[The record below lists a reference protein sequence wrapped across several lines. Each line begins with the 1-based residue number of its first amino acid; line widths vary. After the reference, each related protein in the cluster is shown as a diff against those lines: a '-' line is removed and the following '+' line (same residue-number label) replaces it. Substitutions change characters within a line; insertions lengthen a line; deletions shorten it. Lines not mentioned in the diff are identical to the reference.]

1 MKKFTKFLAM
11 VTTLATFVLSSCN
24 NISGG
29 VVTDDTNDNKESKT
43 VTFIADSDGL
53 FDFADLSDQK
63 SARTI
68 IPAALYSTSF
78 DFYLVY
84 KDTVNSNSESL
95 ASITFN
101 KEKLSDETDL
111 SNESDLK
118 KKITKGSF
126 TKAFTLSDYTFAL
139 YAVPSGAPKID
150 AGNVS
155 TYASFVGTANADL
168 RYGDNVTFHMKANS
182 KVDGTG
188 QITID
193 LSHEDNW
200 QIPAYYN
207 VTVGLYNIDNNSLVY
222 PTTSPQTIQARNENA
237 TTFPTNF
244 QFTSSAG
251 AVPQGEYNLVVKY
264 EHQPESADTTKAV
277 YEYSEKV
284 VVLMNQN
291 STGSIVIPEILEKA
305 PDAPTK
311 FLVQYQN
318 PTDSSKNNYN
328 VNFKWTDA
336 SKNER
341 EFILEILKLSETGY
355 PVLPANDTEWTSL
368 EAGSTK
374 TTYNRLTFD
383 AADDKVAGSLNKGNS
398 TVTLSLPLEQRFV
411 ARICASNDAGQSSWA
426 YVGWTVIDK
435 GNPGNT
441 TTDTGWSA
449 FDEDVKTINRFRIT
463 YNLNGGNFTKADADG
478 TALEAEESPA
488 LIYYASQ
495 YTDTSSTPAAST
507 TENVILSPDGITEK
521 TWYTDKAGSVP
532 STANKIVLSKDGNF
546 FKNWTMG
553 SAGGTNYTTTVT
565 YVEATS
571 YTKFIKYYPS
581 DVTSDQDAETKALAN
596 QPKDESDFNTN
607 YKSIDPKIKIRK
619 AESALYTGYKNLNL
633 VANYDTSRTFLVEI
647 DDVSLYELKPTY
659 FDINFKKD
667 GTAVTN
673 TRINYGTKDDDAVLA
688 NTITNLLLGGTD
700 GTPKKVLEVSVS
712 KVNNI
717 GITVNN
723 TAKIPVTTYN
733 ATTNTIEITD
743 GTYDKI
749 HLVVK
754 AIDGNTILV
763 DQDWDQKSWS
773 VNFKTWKLGKY
784 HCELTAN
791 TNQMPGITYSYVFTL
806 NITQ

>member
-78 DFYLVY
+78 KFYLVY
-84 KDTVNSNSESL
+84 RDTVNSTSDSL

-101 KEKLSDETDL
+101 KEKLSDTPSAET
-111 SNESDLK
+111 DLK

-139 YAVPSGAPKID
+139 YAVNDGVTETITA
-150 AGNVS
+150 ANVS
-155 TYASFVGTANADL
+155 SYASFVGTANADL

-193 LSHEDNW
+193 LSHEDDW

-207 VTVGLYNIDNNSLVY
+207 VTVGLYNIDDNSLVY
-222 PTTSPQTIQARNENA
+222 PTPDPQSIQARNENA
-237 TTFPTNF
+237 TSFPTNF
-244 QFTSSAG
+244 QFTSAAG

-264 EHQPESADTTKAV
+264 EHQPESADKTNAT

-305 PDAPTK
+305 PDAPTD

-318 PTDSSKNNYN
+318 PTDSSKNNFN

-341 EFILEILKLSETGY
+341 EFILEILRLSETGY
-355 PVLPANDTEWTSL
+355 PVLPANDGEWTTL
-368 EAGSTK
+368 ETGSTK

-383 AADDKVAGSLNKGNS
+383 AADDKVAGSLNKGNN

-426 YVGWTVIDK
+426 YVGWTVTDTEDTSK
-435 GNPGNT
+435 N
-441 TTDTGWSA
+441 TTDTGWLA
-449 FDEDVKTINRFRIT
+449 FDKDVKTINRFRIT
-463 YNLNGGNFTKADADG
+463 YNLNGGNFTNSDKDG
-478 TALEAEESPA
+478 TALAAGDSPA

-495 YTDTSSTPAAST
+495 YTDTTSTPAAST
-507 TENVILSPDGITEK
+507 TKNVILSPDGITEK
-521 TWYTDKAGSVP
+521 TWYTDKAGSKP

-546 FKNWTMG
+546 FKNWSIG
-553 SAGGTNYTTTVT
+553 SAGGSSYTTTVT
-565 YVEATS
+565 YVEATG

-581 DVTSDQDAETKALAN
+581 DVTSDTDAETKALSN
-596 QPKDESDFNTN
+596 QPKDENDFTTK
-607 YKSIDPKIKIRK
+607 YSGSKIRK

-647 DDVSLYELKPTY
+647 EDVSLYELKPTY
-659 FDINFKKD
+659 FGINFKKD
-667 GTAVTN
+667 GTAVTDSG
-673 TRINYGTKDDDAVLA
+673 INYNGTVLA
-688 NTITNLLLGGTD
+688 NTITDLKLGGTD
-700 GTPKKVLEVSVS
+700 TPKKVLEVSVS

-717 GITVNN
+717 GITVND

-733 ATTNTIEITD
+733 AATNTIDITD

-763 DQDWDQKSWS
+763 DQDWDAQKSWS

-791 TNQMPGITYSYVFTL
+791 TSQIPGITYSYVFTL

>member
-101 KEKLSDETDL
+101 KEDLSGETDL
-111 SNESDLK
+111 SKESDLK

-207 VTVGLYNIDNNSLVY
+207 VTVGLYNIDDNSLVY
-222 PTTSPQTIQARNENA
+222 PTGSPQLIKARNENA

-251 AVPQGEYNLVVKY
+251 AVDQGEYNLVVKY
-264 EHQPESADTTKAV
+264 EHQPEAADTTKAV

-305 PDAPTK
+305 PDAPTN

-355 PVLPANDTEWTSL
+355 PVLPANDGEWTTL
-368 EAGSTK
+368 ETGSTK

-426 YVGWTVIDK
+426 YVGWTVIDTEH
-435 GNPGNT
+435 PENT
-441 TTDTGWSA
+441 TTDSGWSA
-449 FDEDVKTINRFRIT
+449 FDAGVKTINRFRIT
-463 YNLNGGNFTKADADG
+463 YNLNGGKFTSADKDG
-478 TALEAEESPA
+478 TDLAKEQSPA

-495 YTDTSSTPAAST
+495 YTDTSATPAAST
-507 TENVILSPDGITEK
+507 TKNVILSPDGITEK
-521 TWYTDKAGSVP
+521 TWYTDKAGSKP

-596 QPKDESDFNTN
+596 QPKDEADFNAN
-607 YKSIDPKIKIRK
+607 YKSKKTKIRQ

-659 FDINFKKD
+659 FDINFQKD
-667 GTAVTN
+667 GTGVTS
-673 TRINYGTKDDDAVLA
+673 TGINYNGSVLA
-688 NTITNLLLGGTD
+688 SSITNLMLGGTD

-717 GITVNN
+717 GITVND

-763 DQDWDQKSWS
+763 DQDWNAQKSWS
-773 VNFKTWKLGKY
+773 VDFKTWKLGKY

-791 TNQMPGITYSYVFTL
+791 TSQIPGITYSYVFTL

>member
-84 KDTVNSNSESL
+84 KDTVNSDSYSL
-95 ASITFN
+95 AEITFN
-101 KEKLSDETDL
+101 KEKLSEETDL

-139 YAVPSGAPKID
+139 YAVPSGVPDISAD
-150 AGNVS
+150 NVS
-155 TYASFVGTANADL
+155 TKASFVGTANADL

-182 KVDGTG
+182 QVNGKG
-188 QITID
+188 QITIN
-193 LSHEDNW
+193 LSHEDDW

-222 PTTSPQTIQARNENA
+222 PTGSPLSIKARDENA

-264 EHQPESADTTKAV
+264 EHQPESADKTNAT

-305 PDAPTK
+305 PDAPTN

-355 PVLPANDTEWTSL
+355 PVLPANDGEWTSL
-368 EAGSTK
+368 ETGSTK

-426 YVGWTVIDK
+426 YVGWTVTDTEDTSK
-435 GNPGNT
+435 N
-441 TTDTGWSA
+441 TTDTGWLA
-449 FDEDVKTINRFRIT
+449 FDKDVKTINRFRIT
-463 YNLNGGNFTKADADG
+463 YNLNGGKFTIADKDG
-478 TALEAEESPA
+478 TDLEKEQSPA

-495 YTDTSSTPAAST
+495 YTDTSAAST
-507 TENVILSPDGITEK
+507 TKNVILSPDGITEK

-553 SAGGTNYTTTVT
+553 SEGGTSYQTTVT
-565 YVEATS
+565 YVEATG

-581 DVTSDQDAETKALAN
+581 DVTSDQDAEKKALAN
-596 QPKDESDFNTN
+596 QPKDETDFNTN
-607 YKSIDPKIKIRK
+607 YKSKKTKIRQ
-619 AESALYTGYKNLNL
+619 AQSALYTGYKNLNL

-700 GTPKKVLEVSVS
+700 GTPNKVLEVSVS

-791 TNQMPGITYSYVFTL
+791 TNQIPGITYSYVFTL

>member
-84 KDTVNSNSESL
+84 KDTVNSNSYSL

-101 KEKLSDETDL
+101 KEDLSEEDNL
-111 SNESDLK
+111 SNETDLK

-139 YAVPSGAPKID
+139 YAVPSGVPDISAD
-150 AGNVS
+150 NVS
-155 TYASFVGTANADL
+155 TKASFVGTANADL

-182 KVDGTG
+182 QVNGKG

-193 LSHEDNW
+193 LSHEDDW

-222 PTTSPQTIQARNENA
+222 PTGSPLPIKERDENA

-264 EHQPESADTTKAV
+264 EHQPESADKTNAT

-305 PDAPTK
+305 PDAPTN

-341 EFILEILKLSETGY
+341 EFILEILRLSETGY
-355 PVLPANDTEWTSL
+355 PVLPANDGEWTSL
-368 EAGSTK
+368 ETGSTK

-426 YVGWTVIDK
+426 YVGWTVTDTEDTSK
-435 GNPGNT
+435 N

-449 FDEDVKTINRFRIT
+449 FDKDVKTINRFRIT
-463 YNLNGGNFTKADADG
+463 YNLNGGKFTIADKDG
-478 TALEAEESPA
+478 TDLEKEQSPA

-495 YTDTSSTPAAST
+495 YTDTSAAST
-507 TENVILSPDGITEK
+507 TKNVILSPDGITEK
-521 TWYTDKAGSVP
+521 TWYTDKAGSKP

-581 DVTSDQDAETKALAN
+581 EVTSDKDAETKALAN
-596 QPKDESDFNTN
+596 QPKDEADFNAKYATN
-607 YKSIDPKIKIRK
+607 KPKIRQ

-700 GTPKKVLEVSVS
+700 GTPNKVLEVSVS

-717 GITVNN
+717 GITVND

>member
-68 IPAALYSTSF
+68 IPAALNKDSF
-78 DFYLVY
+78 KFWLVY
-84 KDTVNSNSESL
+84 KDTVNSNSYSL

-101 KEKLSDETDL
+101 KEEWSTNP

-139 YAVPSGAPKID
+139 YAVNATVTEKIT
-150 AGNVS
+150 AENVS
-155 TYASFVGTANADL
+155 SYASFVGTANADL

-222 PTTSPQTIQARNENA
+222 PTESALSIKARDENA
-237 TTFPTNF
+237 TTFLTNF

-305 PDAPTK
+305 PDAPTN

-463 YNLNGGNFTKADADG
+463 YNLNGGKFTSADKDG
-478 TALEAEESPA
+478 TGLDDEESPA
-488 LIYYASQ
+488 LI
-495 YTDTSSTPAAST
+495 
-507 TENVILSPDGITEK
+507 
-521 TWYTDKAGSVP
+521 
-532 STANKIVLSKDGNF
+532 
-546 FKNWTMG
+546 
-553 SAGGTNYTTTVT
+553 SAIICNNPFLNISG
-565 YVEATS
+565 
-571 YTKFIKYYPS
+571 
-581 DVTSDQDAETKALAN
+581 
-596 QPKDESDFNTN
+596 
-607 YKSIDPKIKIRK
+607 
-619 AESALYTGYKNLNL
+619 AESTLFPIATG
-633 VANYDTSRTFLVEI
+633 
-647 DDVSLYELKPTY
+647 
-659 FDINFKKD
+659 
-667 GTAVTN
+667 
-673 TRINYGTKDDDAVLA
+673 
-688 NTITNLLLGGTD
+688 
-700 GTPKKVLEVSVS
+700 
-712 KVNNI
+712 
-717 GITVNN
+717 TV
-723 TAKIPVTTYN
+723 
-733 ATTNTIEITD
+733 
-743 GTYDKI
+743 
-749 HLVVK
+749 
-754 AIDGNTILV
+754 
-763 DQDWDQKSWS
+763 
-773 VNFKTWKLGKY
+773 
-784 HCELTAN
+784 
-791 TNQMPGITYSYVFTL
+791 
-806 NITQ
+806 

>member
-1 MKKFTKFLAM
+1 M

-84 KDTVNSNSESL
+84 KDTVNSNSYSL

-101 KEKLSDETDL
+101 KEDLSEGNDL
-111 SNESDLK
+111 SNETDLK

-139 YAVPSGAPKID
+139 YAVNATVTEKITAD
-150 AGNVS
+150 NVS

-182 KVDGTG
+182 KSDGTG
-188 QITID
+188 QITIN
-193 LSHEDNW
+193 LSHEDDW

-207 VTVGLYNIDNNSLVY
+207 VTVGLYNIDDNSLVY
-222 PTTSPQTIQARNENA
+222 PTEGPQTIQARNENA

-251 AVPQGEYNLVVKY
+251 AVDQGEYNLVVKY
-264 EHQPESADTTKAV
+264 EHQPEAADKTKAV

-305 PDAPTK
+305 PDAPTN

-355 PVLPANDTEWTSL
+355 PVLPANDGEWTTL
-368 EAGSTK
+368 ETGSTK

-426 YVGWTVIDK
+426 YVGWTVTDTEDTSK
-435 GNPGNT
+435 N
-441 TTDTGWSA
+441 TTDTGWLA
-449 FDEDVKTINRFRIT
+449 FDKDVKTINRFRIT

-478 TALEAEESPA
+478 TALAAEESPA

-495 YTDTSSTPAAST
+495 YTNTTSTPAAST
-507 TENVILSPDGITEK
+507 TKNVILSPDGITEN
-521 TWYTDKAGSVP
+521 TWYTDKAGSKP
-532 STANKIVLSKDGNF
+532 STANQIVLSKDGNF
-546 FKNWTMG
+546 FKNWSIG
-553 SAGGTNYTTTVT
+553 SAGGSSYTTTVT
-565 YVEATS
+565 YVEATG

-581 DVTSDQDAETKALAN
+581 DVTSDTDAETKALAN

-619 AESALYTGYKNLNL
+619 AQSALYTNYKNLTL
-633 VANYDTSRTFLVEI
+633 VANYDTSKTFLVEI

-659 FDINFKKD
+659 FGINFKKD
-667 GTAVTN
+667 GTAVTDSG
-673 TRINYGTKDDDAVLA
+673 INYNGTVLA
-688 NTITNLLLGGTD
+688 NTITDLKLGGTD
-700 GTPKKVLEVSVS
+700 TPKKVLEVSVS

-717 GITVNN
+717 GITVND

-733 ATTNTIEITD
+733 AATNTIDITD

-763 DQDWDQKSWS
+763 DQDWDAQKSWS

>member
-101 KEKLSDETDL
+101 KEDLSEEDDL
-111 SNESDLK
+111 SNETDLK

-139 YAVPSGAPKID
+139 YAVPSGVPDISAD
-150 AGNVS
+150 NVS

-182 KVDGTG
+182 QVNGKG
-188 QITID
+188 QITIN
-193 LSHEDNW
+193 LSHEDDW

-222 PTTSPQTIQARNENA
+222 PTGSPLPIKERDENA

-264 EHQPESADTTKAV
+264 EHQPESADKTNAT

-305 PDAPTK
+305 PDAPTN

-341 EFILEILKLSETGY
+341 EFILEILRLSETGY
-355 PVLPANDTEWTSL
+355 PVLPANDGEWTSL
-368 EAGSTK
+368 ETGSTK

-426 YVGWTVIDK
+426 YVGWTVTDTEDTSK
-435 GNPGNT
+435 N
-441 TTDTGWSA
+441 TTDTGWLA
-449 FDEDVKTINRFRIT
+449 FDKDVKTINRFRIT
-463 YNLNGGNFTKADADG
+463 YNLNGGKFTIADKDG
-478 TALEAEESPA
+478 TDLEKEQSPA

-495 YTDTSSTPAAST
+495 YTDTSAAST
-507 TENVILSPDGITEK
+507 TKNVILSPDGITEK

-553 SAGGTNYTTTVT
+553 SEGGTSYQTTVT
-565 YVEATS
+565 YVEATG

-581 DVTSDQDAETKALAN
+581 DVTSDQDAEKKALAN
-596 QPKDESDFNTN
+596 QPKDETDFNTN
-607 YKSIDPKIKIRK
+607 YKSKKTKIRQ
-619 AESALYTGYKNLNL
+619 AQSALYTGYKNLNL

-700 GTPKKVLEVSVS
+700 GTPNKVLEVSVS

-791 TNQMPGITYSYVFTL
+791 TNQIPGITYSYVFTL